1 MKDYGMSRWELFTS
15 AEKAALKP
23 LPALPFVVASW
34 KRARVGMDYHIELQ
48 RHRYS
53 VPYHHA
59 RKEVMIKSTEKLI
72 EVFSENERVAS
83 HRRSHKP
90 HEFSTI
96 ERHMPPQHLAVRSW
110 TEENFVAWSQT
121 IGEQMQLLV
130 RRIIDTPRF
139 RQQSYRSILGI
150 QRVSA
155 KVDTAIVEAAAKR
168 ANERSITSS
177 RAFTQILEVLV
188 GKHVA
193 VSTDTDAVDLCQSHN
208 NIRGGAYYH

>member
-1 MKDYGMSRWELFTS
+1 MSRRELFTS
-15 AEKAALKP
+15 AERAALKP
-23 LPALPFVVASW
+23 LPALPFVVAAW
-34 KRARVGMDYHIELQ
+34 KRARVGMDYHIEFQ

-53 VPYHHA
+53 VPYHLA

-72 EVFSENERVAS
+72 EVFCDNERVAS

-90 HEFSTI
+90 YEFSTI
-96 ERHMPPQHLAVRSW
+96 EAHMPPQHLAVRSW

-130 RRIIDTPRF
+130 RRILNTPRF

-150 QRVSA
+150 QRVSEKA
-155 KVDTAIVEAAAKR
+155 DIAIVEAVATR
-168 ANERSITSS
+168 ANERGITSS

-193 VSTDTDAVDLCQSHN
+193 VSTDTDAVDLCQPHD
-208 NIRGGAYYH
+208 NIRGGSYYH

>member
-1 MKDYGMSRWELFTS
+1 
-15 AEKAALKP
+15 
-23 LPALPFVVASW
+23 
-34 KRARVGMDYHIELQ
+34 
-48 RHRYS
+48 
-53 VPYHHA
+53 
-59 RKEVMIKSTEKLI
+59 
-72 EVFSENERVAS
+72 
-83 HRRSHKP
+83 
-90 HEFSTI
+90 
-96 ERHMPPQHLAVRSW
+96 
-110 TEENFVAWSQT
+110 
-121 IGEQMQLLV
+121 MQLLV

-155 KVDTAIVEAAAKR
+155 KADTAIVEAAAKR

-177 RAFTQILEVLV
+177 RAFTQILEFLV